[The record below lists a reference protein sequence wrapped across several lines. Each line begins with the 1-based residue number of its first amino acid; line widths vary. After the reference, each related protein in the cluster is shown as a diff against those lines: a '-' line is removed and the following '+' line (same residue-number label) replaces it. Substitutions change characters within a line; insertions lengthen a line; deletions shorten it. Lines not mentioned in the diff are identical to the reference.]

1 MNTACL
7 GGLGFAALVFLAY
20 VWMESAPAFPG
31 ATQTEIAKANN
42 AFALDLYARL
52 SNRPGNLFFSPASI
66 STALA
71 MTYAGAR
78 GETAQEMAAT
88 LHFTIEAQRLHP
100 AFGALLRD
108 LNNQGKKNRYRLSV
122 ANALWAQQ
130 GHSFLPEFVELTKT
144 DYGAGVH
151 DVDFVGA
158 AEAARQTINTWV
170 EKQTEDKIKDLMP
183 RGIVSPDTRL
193 VLTNAIYFKG
203 NWQAQFNKEQTHES
217 PFQVAA
223 DQKVNAPF
231 MNQTGKFKYLDG
243 DTFQALELPY
253 AGKDLAMIA
262 LLPKQPDGLT
272 DFEKQLSAA
281 KLVDWLHKMRE
292 TEVIVSLPKF
302 KLTSEFGLKETLTA
316 MGMQLAFSSSADFS
330 GMDGK
335 RDLFLS
341 AVIHKAFVD
350 VNEEGTEAA
359 AATGVGIRTLAV
371 RVKPMF
377 RADHPFLFL
386 IQDRRSGSILFLGRL
401 ANP

>member
-20 VWMESAPAFPG
+20 GWMESAPAFPG

>member
-1 MNTACL
+1 
-7 GGLGFAALVFLAY
+7 
-20 VWMESAPAFPG
+20 MESAPASPG
-31 ATQTEIAKANN
+31 GVKTEIAKANN

-52 SNRPGNLFFSPASI
+52 STRPGNLFFSPASI

-78 GETAQEMAAT
+78 GQTAQEMATT
-88 LHFTIEAQRLHP
+88 LHFKTEGQGMHP

-108 LNNQGKKNRYRLSV
+108 LNKQGKGKGYRLSV

-130 GHSFLPEFVELTKT
+130 GYSFLPEFVELTKT

-158 AEAARQTINTWV
+158 TEAARQTINTWV
-170 EKQTEDKIKDLMP
+170 EKQTEDKIKDLLP
-183 RGIVSPDTRL
+183 RGVIGSDTRL

-203 NWQAQFNKEQTHES
+203 NWQTQFKKEQTREL

-231 MNQTGKFKYLDG
+231 MNQSGKFKYLDG

-262 LLPKQPDGLT
+262 LLPKQPDGLAE
-272 DFEKQLSAA
+272 FEKLLSAA
-281 KLVDWLHKMRE
+281 KLVDLLHKMRE
-292 TEVIVSLPKF
+292 TEVIMSLPKF
-302 KLTSEFGLKETLTA
+302 KLTSEFGLKETLST

-359 AATGVGIRTLAV
+359 AATGVAVKALAM
-371 RVKPMF
+371 RVKPIF

-386 IQDRRSGSILFLGRL
+386 IQDQQSGSILFLGRL